1 MINLKYRFAEFR
13 IKIFTRLKELVGK
26 QDDRYKSFS
35 EESNTSRKNKNEEYF
50 KTLPIRASESYDTL
64 LERNNLSEIALEQT
78 EGNFA
83 TEKTASQRR
92 RDVDHL
98 PRNSLRTNSSANQK
112 KLSNNSSSKSKN
124 L

>member
-1 MINLKYRFAEFR
+1 MKDLI
-13 IKIFTRLKELVGK
+13 GK

-35 EESNTSRKNKNEEYF
+35 EERNTSKKNKNEEYF
-50 KTLPIRASESYDTL
+50 KTLPMKASESYDTL

-78 EGNFA
+78 EGNFP
-83 TEKTASQRR
+83 TEKTASERR

-98 PRNSLRTNSSANQK
+98 PRNSLRTNFSANQK
-112 KLSNNSSSKSKN
+112 KLSNNSLSKSKN